1 MNSAY
6 APDRDRAA
14 MLLGDDVV
22 ADQKTQTG
30 VLAGWSPVGCL
41 GLNERPEAAQMSRQP
56 GCGAGLD
63 ATARV
68 EQEGRYFAAVG
79 SRGSTICVCV
89 MSAAS
94 FPSER

>member
-1 MNSAY
+1 MAGRRIVNSAY

-56 GCGAGLD
+56 GGGAGWM
-63 ATARV
+63 RV
-68 EQEGRYFAAVG
+68 PE
-79 SRGSTICVCV
+79 
-89 MSAAS
+89 
-94 FPSER
+94 